1 MTKMINNND
10 NFVRLYKSQGLTLKA
25 CPHCGNLL
33 QHQFYPGVMA
43 RVFCPFGCGSAVV
56 APIVD
61 FLKEEFLLSFRR
73 INKISEINW
82 KGLHFRII

>member
-1 MTKMINNND
+1 MTKMINNDD

-56 APIVD
+56 A
-61 FLKEEFLLSFRR
+61 LKHRRDMTDAELAAAVVKKWNAGEWEE
-73 INKISEINW
+73 
-82 KGLHFRII
+82 